1 MNLWFIFLTG
11 LTSGGVTCAA
21 MQGGL
26 LASTIANQKNL
37 DTNKNSA
44 DTKPTSFDV
53 GDWGP
58 VAIFLVTKLGSH
70 ILLGFALGALGSAI
84 TFSAS
89 IRLFF
94 QGFAA
99 LFMLASAMNLL
110 EVHPI
115 FRYLAFTPPKFA
127 RRLIKNNIST
137 TDKLFAPGLLG
148 LFTVLIPCG
157 VTQAMEVLAVTS
169 GSAINGALIMGTFV
183 LGTSPMFVLIGIAT
197 AKLSEVWK
205 VYFLR
210 SAAILLVGMALYS
223 LNGILQV
230 SDSPYSIQRMGP
242 RLVKLLPPYEK
253 SVDSVGARRGSPAD
267 PNVTLVNGVQK
278 VTLHVSN
285 SGYSPKAF
293 KVQKDIPVELTLEST
308 GNVYSCA
315 TAFTFKA
322 FNITEML
329 GPSDSKVRKFTPT
342 KKGIFTF
349 ACSMG
354 MYSGTMEVI

>member
-37 DTNKNSA
+37 ETDKRSPE
-44 DTKPTSFDV
+44 TKSDSFDV

-58 VAIFLVTKLGSH
+58 VTVFLTTKWISH
-70 ILLGFALGALGSAI
+70 VILGFLLGALGSVI
-84 TFSAS
+84 SLS
-89 IRLFF
+89 PSVRLFF

-99 LFMLASAMNLL
+99 FFMLATAMNLL
-110 EVHPI
+110 EVHPV

-127 RRLIKNNIST
+127 RKIIKNNTIA
-137 TDKLFAPGLLG
+137 DKLFAPGLLG
-148 LFTVLIPCG
+148 LFTILIPCG
-157 VTQAMEVLAVTS
+157 VTQAMEVLAIGS
-169 GSAINGALIMGTFV
+169 GSPISGALIMGVFV
-183 LGTSPMFVLIGIAT
+183 LGTAPMFVAIGIAT

-210 SAAILLVGMALYS
+210 AAALLLIGMALYS

-230 SDSPYSIQRMGP
+230 LDSPYSAERLGP
-242 RLVKLLPPYEK
+242 KLVKLLPPYDTTVTTSK
-253 SVDSVGARRGSPAD
+253 AKDPSV
-267 PNVTLVNGVQK
+267 TIVNGVQK
-278 VTLHVSN
+278 VTLTVTN
-285 SGYSPKAF
+285 SGYSPRNF
-293 KVQKDIPVELTLEST
+293 SVQSGVPVELTLVT
-308 GNVYSCA
+308 KGNVYSCA
-315 TAFTFKA
+315 TAFNFKA
-322 FNITEML
+322 FNIVDFLKPT
-329 GPSDSKVRKFTPT
+329 DSRVHTFTPT
-342 KKGIFTF
+342 QKGIFTF